1 MKTTFLA
8 TAFLAIATAA
18 QAQPVALGAP
28 VEVPAAE
35 PTRGEGLAD
44 LVVMRSLKTDSFVPP
59 LMNSRLVMAA
69 VSRGRVRIALQV
81 DENGRPM
88 DWLIIAYSHR
98 DLADSTL
105 DVVRRWRFDPVKI
118 ENVPVKAQTEFD
130 LDFKGPDVVTISTV
144 SDHIELF
151 MRNLAGERLEYR
163 PCTVRELDR
172 IPLLL
177 NVVTPRYSIAAR
189 DQGVRGSVEV
199 QFYIDEKGTVRL
211 PAVLNADRIDIA
223 MAALEAVRQ
232 WKFEPPT
239 RNGRPVLISAIQQF
253 DFGMKEPTAA
263 NIAK

>member
-1 MKTTFLA
+1 MKTTFL
-8 TAFLAIATAA
+8 TAALLAIATAA
-18 QAQPVALGAP
+18 QAQPVALGASAS
-28 VEVPAAE
+28 VPASE
-35 PTRGEGLAD
+35 STQGQGLDD
-44 LVVMRSLKTDSFVPP
+44 LVVVRSLKAESFVAPIMSGK
-59 LMNSRLVMAA
+59 LLMAA
-69 VSRGRVRIALQV
+69 VSQGRVRIVLQV
-81 DENGRPM
+81 GEDGRPL
-88 DWLIIAYSHR
+88 DWLIVAYSHR

-130 LDFKGPDVVTISTV
+130 LEFKGPDVVTISTV

-177 NVVTPRYSIAAR
+177 NVVVPRYSIAAR
-189 DQGVRGSVEV
+189 DHGVRGSVEV
-199 QFYIDEKGTVRL
+199 QFYIDETGAVRL

-239 RNGRPVLISAIQQF
+239 RNGRPVLISAIQVF
-253 DFGMKEPTAA
+253 DFGKETTAVTKI
-263 NIAK
+263 N